1 VLEGEAV
8 FEIEDERHVLRAGEG
23 VIFDPNRLHGL
34 IGGGTGAVRYLV
46 VLSRT

>member
-1 VLEGEAV
+1 
-8 FEIEDERHVLRAGEG
+8 VLRAGEG

-34 IGGGTGAVRYLV
+34 IGGGPGAVRYLV